1 MFLNRQVTLI
11 FVINFVLN
19 FNLSAQ
25 KGQLLIDLKIN
36 SKILQKEILYNIYLP
51 VGYDSSVK
59 KYPVL
64 YLLHGSGPQPNA
76 HHTWFNRMNIQ
87 EVMDSGINTGKIIPM
102 IVVMPDAE
110 VTFYMNNINGEYQYE
125 DYFISELIPFIEE
138 EYKSQNDKKFRGIAG
153 GSMGGY
159 GAIVY
164 SLHHPDL
171 FSVCASMAAAIRTD
185 QQIRDMP
192 FEKFQYNYRSALGYI
207 KEGDE
212 RITEFWNSYSV
223 LNLIDNTSKERAS
236 QVKYYIDI
244 GDDDHLYKGNSLFHI
259 RMRDLEIPHEY
270 RVRDGK
276 HNWDYFNETL
286 VHLIAFISEEFN
298 NR

>member
-11 FVINFVLN
+11 FIINFVLN

-25 KGQLLIDLKIN
+25 KGQLLIDLKVN
-36 SKILQKEILYNIYLP
+36 SDILQKEIKYNIYLP
-51 VGYDSSVK
+51 AGYDSSVK

-87 EVMDSGINTGKIIPM
+87 KVMDSGIDIGIISPM
-102 IVVMPDAE
+102 IVVMPDAG
-110 VTFYMNNINGEYQYE
+110 VTFYMNNIKGEYQYE
-125 DYFISELIPFIEE
+125 DYFISELIPFIDE
-138 EYKSQNDKKFRGIAG
+138 EYKTQNDKKFRGIAG

-185 QQIRDMP
+185 QQIREMP
-192 FEKFQYNYRSALGYI
+192 FENFQYNYQSALGDI
-207 KEGDE
+207 NEGTE

-223 LNLIDNTSKERAS
+223 LNLIDNTSKERLD
-236 QVKYYIDI
+236 QVKYYVDI

-276 HNWDYFNETL
+276 HNWDYFNEALDHVIT
-286 VHLIAFISEEFN
+286 FISEEFN
-298 NR
+298 NK